1 MNRQEKIEYY
11 QRCIKAYKKRVPA
24 SANKQK
30 IKWYEDAIKREEQ
43 IKMIKEIQMIKMR
56 KDISCLQDNYGFTDS
71 SLAKICGLALRTVRE
86 FMVMNRNLSDKNFHI
101 LNDSIKTIKEQI
113 KEAEEYQPLHELLE
127 KQIDSDW
134 LQMQENILEK
144 QND

>member
-1 MNRQEKIEYY
+1 MNKEDKMDRQEKIEYY

-24 SANKQK
+24 SAYKQH

-56 KDISCLQDNYGFTDS
+56 KDIDYLQNKYGFTDS
-71 SLAKICGLALRTVRE
+71 SLAKIGGLAIRTIRE
-86 FMVMNRNLSDKNFHI
+86 FTVMNRNLSDKNFHI

-113 KEAEEYQPLHELLE
+113 KEAEEYQPGET
-127 KQIDSDW
+127 K
-134 LQMQENILEK
+134 
-144 QND
+144 

>member
-11 QRCIKAYKKRVPA
+11 QRCINAYKKRVPA